1 MRKGGKMNP
10 KQAVEVMEQAV
21 LLAVR
26 GCNNIK
32 DMKMVLVA
40 WDTVKPLIKT
50 EDEHHES

>member
-1 MRKGGKMNP
+1 MTQE
-10 KQAVEVMEQAV
+10 QAIQIMEQAV

-40 WDTVKPLIKT
+40 WDTVKPLIQEPPKSVK
-50 EDEHHES
+50 DENHEV